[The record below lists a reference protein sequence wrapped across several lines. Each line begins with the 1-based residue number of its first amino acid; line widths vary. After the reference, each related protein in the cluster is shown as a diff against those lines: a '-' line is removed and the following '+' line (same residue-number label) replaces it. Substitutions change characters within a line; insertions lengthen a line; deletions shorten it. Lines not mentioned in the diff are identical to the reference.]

1 MRLVFKFNS
10 ACCNED
16 ILKEAIMDTLPTPA
30 AATPTA
36 ASGKSSPAKPA

>member
-1 MRLVFKFNS
+1 
-10 ACCNED
+10 
-16 ILKEAIMDTLPTPA
+16 MDTLPTPA